1 MDAGTVRRVSEGR
14 RYESL
19 RDYLRVLR
27 EQALV
32 IALITLVAGGA
43 AFLISQREDPVYE
56 ASSAIAFQDETQQ
69 LSLLGG
75 SVSPNTPAA
84 KTPQARAQTIDEPE
98 VFERVAKELP
108 KDQEVDPAL
117 LRGAVSTALDEE
129 SFLVDV
135 TASWGEAEFAADLAN
150 AFATTATRYTNEQA
164 RQDYED
170 ALNGVQERLDD
181 LGNDLEDQ
189 TERGALTEQLTRLR
203 FLADNAEPAN
213 VVETAQPPGS
223 PVSPRTERNTA
234 LGLLLGLVI
243 GILVAFLRDTLD
255 RRMRGTKEVQEEL
268 GYPLLGQVRAE
279 ALGSA
284 LRVGTPADESLQPDL
299 EALRIVRQNIEFL
312 SADRPPRTIVVTSP
326 LPEEGKTTVATA
338 LAFASAAAGKRTL
351 LVECDLRRP
360 DIAFRLGLHPAPG
373 LTDYLVGQAEPGQVL
388 QMVAPAPALTT
399 GAGNGPQP
407 ALPGGLAQTQPLV
420 CISAGTPSPQP
431 AELLGSERFKSFMAE
446 VATAYDTVVV
456 DTTPLLPVADALEL
470 LPLGDVVVLCIRS
483 GQTTRDQANLA
494 RAALERSPQERPVGL
509 VVTGLQRRDTR
520 DYGYSSYAY
529 TYHAGIGQQPN
540 V

>member
-1 MDAGTVRRVSEGR
+1 VSESR

-32 IALITLVAGGA
+32 IALITLVAGGVA
-43 AFLISQREDPVYE
+43 YVISEREDPVYE

-75 SVSPNTPAA
+75 SVSPTTPAA

-98 VFERVAKELP
+98 VFDRISKELP
-108 KDQEVDPAL
+108 EDQEVDPGL

-150 AFATTATRYTNEQA
+150 AFAATATRYTNEQA

-170 ALNGVQERLDD
+170 ALEGVQERLDD

-203 FLADNAEPAN
+203 FLADNAEPAS
-213 VVETAQPPGS
+213 VVETAQAPSEPTT
-223 PVSPRTERNTA
+223 PRTTRNTA
-234 LGLLLGLVI
+234 LGLLLGLII
-243 GILVAFLRDTLD
+243 GIVVAFLRDTLD

-284 LRVGTPADESLQPDL
+284 LRVGTPADERLQPDL

-360 DIAFRLGLHPAPG
+360 DVASRLGLHPAPG
-373 LTDYLVGQAEPGQVL
+373 LTDYLVGQAEPRAVL
-388 QMVAPAPALTT
+388 QMVAPAPLLATD
-399 GAGNGPQP
+399 AGNGPAPQ
-407 ALPGGLAQTQPLV
+407 PGGLAQPQPVV
-420 CISAGTPSPQP
+420 CIAAGTPSPQP
-431 AELLGSERFKSFMAE
+431 AELLGSERFRLFMDE
-446 VATAYDTVVV
+446 VSQAYDTVVV

-483 GQTTRDQANLA
+483 GQTTRDQAGLA
-494 RAALERSPQERPVGL
+494 RAALERSPDEGPVGI

-529 TYHAGIGQQPN
+529 TYHAGVGQQN
-540 V
+540 Y